1 VRNHFKHWV
10 ELVDVQAD
18 IVDVLAA
25 VEDFLLAQATYDRG
39 EALAQG
45 AHPIEPAVSGVGG
58 QRQAMTT
65 ITMRYAKGVFLVTGK
80 DIEARTFESRRVA
93 KDWCAD
99 HYPGSPITEIGRSA
113 AKPTKRAD
121 HDAA

>member
-1 VRNHFKHWV
+1 
-10 ELVDVQAD
+10 
-18 IVDVLAA
+18 
-25 VEDFLLAQATYDRG
+25 
-39 EALAQG
+39 
-45 AHPIEPAVSGVGG
+45 
-58 QRQAMTT
+58 MTT

-80 DIEARTFESRRVA
+80 DIEARTFESRREA